1 MHRVFLKL
9 GPVTI
14 YSYGVMMALAFLS
27 SIFMLS
33 HNFHKNGKPKELA
46 FDLSITIMLSSII
59 GARIFYVLTNLSY
72 FMKTPSEILKVYHGG
87 LVYYGGFIGALI
99 GGFIFVKIKKLSFI
113 ELADLVI
120 PVVSLGQAIGRIG
133 CFLNG
138 CCYGNPTTCS
148 LGIKFPVL
156 HDNICRIPTQL
167 YSSFAN
173 LMIFFFLMWRLNNKK
188 FKGEVIADYL
198 MGYGLFRF
206 IIEFF
211 RGDPRGGIY
220 FNMFSV
226 SQVVSI
232 VAILTGI
239 IFFAVMRLKA
249 KQK

>member
-1 MHRVFLKL
+1 
-9 GPVTI
+9 
-14 YSYGVMMALAFLS
+14 MMALAFLS

-33 HNFHKNGKPKELA
+33 YIFYKNGKPKELS

-59 GARIFYVLTNLSY
+59 GARIFYILTNLS
-72 FMKTPSEILKVYHGG
+72 FFTKNPLEMLKVYHGG

-99 GGFIFVKIKKLSFI
+99 GGFIFVTIKKFRFL

-120 PVVSLGQAIGRIG
+120 PVVSLGQSIGRIG

-138 CCYGNPTTCS
+138 CCYGHETTCS
-148 LGIKFPVL
+148 LRVKFPVL

-167 YSSFAN
+167 YSTLGN
-173 LMIFFFLMWRLNNKK
+173 LLIFFFLMWRLNKKK
-188 FKGEVIADYL
+188 FNGEIICYYL
-198 MGYGLFRF
+198 MSYGTFRF

-220 FNMFSV
+220 FHMFSI
-226 SQVVSI
+226 SQVVSL
-232 VAILTGI
+232 VAIFVGI
-239 IFFAVMRLKA
+239 IFFSVKRLRT